1 MSADEFVR
9 ALRIRAREEVRAA
22 HEACVARRE
31 RVLRYP
37 DLAKRLTEPPLNI
50 PTPEMWTGYVP
61 PARGP
66 WGGSDG
72 FGDVKVV
79 ANNSPARA
87 VLVEISAEALRRD
100 QDSQTSAD
108 ASGDVDP

>member
-1 MSADEFVR
+1 MTSADEFVR
-9 ALRIRAREEVRAA
+9 ALRIRARAEVAA
-22 HEACVARRE
+22 AREACIARRA

-37 DLAKRLTEPPLNI
+37 DLAKRLTQPPLNI

-72 FGDVKVV
+72 FGDVKVI

-87 VLVEISAEALRRD
+87 ALVEISAEALRRD
-100 QDSQTSAD
+100 QEDETGGEEAEEV
-108 ASGDVDP
+108 A